1 MILVSILISLM
12 GPSVCALEGAI
23 SHEKN
28 NDKTH
33 CFFIV
38 VVAVVALFDVDVQNI
53 QLESLH

>member
-1 MILVSILISLM
+1 M

-33 CFFIV
+33 CFFIFV
-38 VVAVVALFDVDVQNI
+38 VVVVVALFDFDVQNI
-53 QLESLH
+53 ELESLH